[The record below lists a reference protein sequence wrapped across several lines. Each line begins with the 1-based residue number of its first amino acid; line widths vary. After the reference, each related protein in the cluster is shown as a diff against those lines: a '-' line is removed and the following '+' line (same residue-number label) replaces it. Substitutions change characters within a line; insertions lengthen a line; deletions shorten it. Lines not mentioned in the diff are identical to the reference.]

1 MKRFKTQLQEQR
13 DMVELQELALPFQL
27 DNTLASIARRS
38 GLTAVTNV
46 LTDVFESGI
55 RLVGNNPLKTA
66 FFALAL
72 DQLVN
77 SGKGRQALINYLRGD
92 FKQHADFVID
102 AIFAL
107 IDTGIDSK
115 TATGL
120 VSSAIEAAT

>member
-1 MKRFKTQLQEQR
+1 MKRFKTHLNEQKAV
-13 DMVELQELALPFQL
+13 DLQELNLPFAI

-38 GLTAVTNV
+38 GLKAVSNV

-55 RLVGNNPLKTA
+55 RLVGRNPLKTA

-92 FKQHADFVID
+92 FQQHSEFVID

-107 IDTGIDSK
+107 MDSGIDPK

-120 VSSAIEAAT
+120 VATAVEAAT